1 MDKDEMRACRREW
14 INYYIQDWYFNSYY
28 DDTYKLFFIKMAV
41 RRVELKNYG
50 YELKAYANG

>member
-1 MDKDEMRACRREW
+1 MDKNEMRACRREW
-14 INYYIQDWYFNSYY
+14 INYHIQDWYFNSY

-41 RRVELKNYG
+41 RKDELIIFG